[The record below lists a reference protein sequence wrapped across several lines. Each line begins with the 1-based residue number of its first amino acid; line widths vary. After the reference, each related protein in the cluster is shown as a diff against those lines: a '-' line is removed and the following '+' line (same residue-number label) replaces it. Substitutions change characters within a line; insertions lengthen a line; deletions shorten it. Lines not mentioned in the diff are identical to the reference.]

1 MRAPSWLLRVRLVVA
16 AALVACG
23 AAAAGAQGE
32 MPNPKEMSGVPRPAS
47 DLPKGTVSVRVIR
60 GSFSNNIT
68 GQAVEFVID
77 GVKRSVTTDTSGRA
91 QVSGLRLGARVK
103 ASTVVDGE
111 RLDTQDITMGDSG
124 VRVMLVAT
132 DPEVEKRAAEDKA
145 LASTP
150 PVRGI
155 VTFGPESRVIIE
167 QGEDALRVFY
177 LLEVINTAR
186 TPVDI
191 GGPLIIDLPRAARG
205 ASMMQGSTKQATAKG
220 PRVTVLGPFPPG
232 TTTVDVGFELPTTG
246 GAVSMRQTWPVALPQ
261 VTVLTP
267 QTGTIVLQ
275 SPQIAQTREITDRN
289 QPVLVGTG
297 PGLAAGQS
305 LIIDVSGLPHHTVWP
320 RYAALALAGLI
331 IAAGIWGAAT
341 GPRARAA

>member
-1 MRAPSWLLRVRLVVA
+1 MRARSRLSARLVLA

-23 AAAAGAQGE
+23 AAAIRAQAQ
-32 MPNPKEMSGVPRPAS
+32 MPNPKEMSGVPLPAS
-47 DLPKGTVSVRVIR
+47 DLPKGTVSVRLVR
-60 GSFSNNIT
+60 GGPPNNIT
-68 GQAVEFVID
+68 SHAVEFVID

-91 QVSGLRLGARVK
+91 LVSDLKSGARVK
-103 ASTVVDGE
+103 ASAVVDGE
-111 RLDTQDITMGDSG
+111 RLDTQEITIGDSG
-124 VRVMLVAT
+124 VRFMLVAT
-132 DPEVEKRAAEDKA
+132 DPEAVKRAAEDKA
-145 LASTP
+145 LASAP

-177 LLEVINTAR
+177 LLEVINSAR

-205 ASMMQGSTKQATAKG
+205 ASMMRGSTKQATAKG

-246 GAVSMRQTWPVALPQ
+246 GAASMRQTWPVALPQ

-267 QTGTIVLQ
+267 QTGTIALQ
-275 SPQIAQTREITDRN
+275 SPQITQTREITDRN

-305 LIIDVSGLPHHTVWP
+305 LTVDVSGLPHHAVWP
-320 RYAALALAGLI
+320 RYTAIALAGLI

-341 GPRARAA
+341 GSRARAA